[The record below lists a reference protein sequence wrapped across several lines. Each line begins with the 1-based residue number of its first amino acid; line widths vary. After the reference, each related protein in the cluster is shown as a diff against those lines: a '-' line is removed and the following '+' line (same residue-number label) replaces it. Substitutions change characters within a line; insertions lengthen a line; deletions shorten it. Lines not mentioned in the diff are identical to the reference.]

1 MGLRNIPFFGNFV
14 SFPSEMLRTGTLS
27 IAMSLRNIAS
37 GNPVLRQMGYRNL
50 MGAYLAVKGI
60 GQAAHVTAN
69 ALTGNT
75 QEQWEAYKRSG
86 AAPWDQNSNLIGILP
101 WKNGESAAI
110 NFSYFS
116 PYDVL
121 ERPIQAALTMAAKEN
136 IAPDQLE
143 NYVLSLM
150 FAPDGPI
157 MEMMSPFLSPAI
169 GSERVLDVMGG
180 DFLSGGRGGRTAD
193 GKYIYSPTDS
203 LEDKFNK
210 SFVHIIKGAEPG
222 IVSSGRKIKD
232 ALQGDVTGAGKPAQ
246 LADELLA
253 LFTGT
258 RIIRIDVKKD
268 LKWIAA
274 DTNRLLR
281 AVDETEK
288 FYKSKDFK
296 DRPPSIMVE
305 EFEKMQQEAFKI
317 QRDLYMK
324 IKDMQM
330 LDLSP
335 MKIRQILVKAGM
347 NKKLVNNLMMGKFTP
362 ITYSKPRFKSKIED
376 VKGVAEHLTEKSENY
391 IYNVDQNFLFPKF
404 ALDRVKMKW
413 GFKKFFPETYN
424 EETKQWEGGYKPEL
438 EGAVTNDKGNVV
450 YDENGKIKR
459 EPTLLQKG
467 FEKIKPFI
475 SPLTDQRSQTPL
487 PATPAVDAKQFAS
500 VNQNITPT
508 GLTYTE
514 NALLS
519 NEEKAMR
526 LRQRGQA

>member
-1 MGLRNIPFFGNFV
+1 
-14 SFPSEMLRTGTLS
+14 
-27 IAMSLRNIAS
+27 MSLRNIAS

-121 ERPIQAALTMAAKEN
+121 ERPIQAAMTMAHKEN
-136 IAPDQLE
+136 IAPDQIN

-150 FAPDGPI
+150 FASDGPI
-157 MEMMSPFLSPAI
+157 MELMSPFLSPAI
-169 GSERVLDVMGG
+169 GLERVLDVAHG
-180 DFLSGGRGGRTAD
+180 DFLAGGRSGRTAD

-203 LEDKFNK
+203 FEDQFNK
-210 SFVHIIKGAEPG
+210 SLVHIFRGAEPG

-232 ALQGDVTGAGKPAQ
+232 AIRGDVTGAGKPAL
-246 LADELLA
+246 LADEILA

-288 FYKSKDFK
+288 FYKAKGFL

-305 EFEKMQQEAFKI
+305 EFEKMQQEAFEI

-324 IKDMQM
+324 IQDMRM
-330 LDLSP
+330 LDLS
-335 MKIRQILVKAGM
+335 KDQIEDILIEAKM
-347 NKKLVNNLMMGKFTP
+347 NKTLVSNLIDGEFTP
-362 ITYSKPRFKSKIED
+362 ITYSTPRFETKVETIKESAKKRTERSK
-376 VKGVAEHLTEKSENY
+376 NF
-391 IYNVDQNFLFPKF
+391 IYNVNEGFVFPEDE
-404 ALDRVKMKW
+404 LDNVKDDW
-413 GFKKFFPETYN
+413 EDKKFFPRKFVPSKDADGN
-424 EETKQWEGGYKPEL
+424 VMQDEEGKLIGKWEGGYKPEL

-487 PATPAVDAKQFAS
+487 PPTPAVDARQVAS
-500 VNQNITPT
+500 VNQNITQT
-508 GLTYTE
+508 GLTHTE

-519 NEEKAMR
+519 NAEKAMR
-526 LRQRGQA
+526 LKQRGVA